1 MNMPTV
7 SDLITPEA
15 VFKPETVIK
24 LENVSVRYRV
34 PRERVSGIKEYTI
47 QWLKRR
53 LRYEE
58 FWALNDVSLDV
69 ARGEV
74 FGVIGRN
81 GSGKSTLLKVIA
93 RVLVPTRGRVVL
105 HGRVAP
111 LLELGAGF
119 HNELT
124 GRENIFL
131 NSALLGRSHKEVELL
146 LPEIIDFAE
155 IDDFIDAPLRTYST
169 GMVARLGFA
178 VATCVRPQILLVDEI
193 LSVGDAKFQRK
204 CMDRM
209 YSFQAQGS
217 TVIIVSHSMATIDSF
232 CTRALWLKGGHT
244 KAMGSVSEVIS
255 RYVKDLEGGERITAP
270 SKEGA
275 AVISKPTAFLGQYKP
290 LAEINKVYPAEE
302 YFNLSGGTLSVWV
315 KFDSRRE
322 YRDAIIFHTGDSR
335 FVLYA
340 GSYYSEELGQD
351 IRVIIARAG
360 GNRRVID
367 SFYGASSFPEVS
379 ASLNQDLDVLGIRFQ
394 EDQWQHV
401 CMTWEGWPEGKLV
414 LYINGILIGERDY
427 DRRFDNGRPLAKSF
441 AVGMRP
447 PEWEGEIVQNED
459 GTFTDVRPGSSLSV
473 SDGNIDIQDVKLYQ
487 AALDHEEVQA
497 LAVKRVAA

>member
-7 SDLITPEA
+7 SELITPEIGMNNQP
-15 VFKPETVIK
+15 VVK

-53 LRYEE
+53 IRYEE
-58 FWALNDVSLDV
+58 FWALNDVNLDV

-93 RVLVPTRGRVVL
+93 RVLVPTKGRVVL
-105 HGRVAP
+105 HGRVVP

-119 HNELT
+119 HHELT

-131 NSALLGRSHKEVELL
+131 NSALLGRSHREVEML

-155 IDDFIDAPLRTYST
+155 IGDFLDAPIRTYST

-209 YSFQAQGS
+209 YSFQSQGT

-232 CTRALWLKGGHT
+232 CSRAVWLKQGNVN
-244 KAMGSVSEVIS
+244 AMGSVSEVIS
-255 RYVKDLEGGERITAP
+255 RYVRDMDGAPPKTALKKQELVEKP
-270 SKEGA
+270 KTGNSLSK
-275 AVISKPTAFLGQYKP
+275 FKP
-290 LAEINKVYPAEE
+290 LVDINKVYPTAED
-302 YFNLSGGTLSVWV
+302 FKLAGGSLSLWM
-315 KFDSRRE
+315 KFDSLKE
-322 YRDAIIFHTGDSR
+322 YRDAILFHTDDSR
-335 FVLYA
+335 FVLYV
-340 GSYYSEELGQD
+340 GSYFSEDLAQD
-351 IRVIIARAG
+351 VRVLIGRAG

-367 SFYGASSFPEVS
+367 TFYGSSSFPEVS
-379 ASLNQDLDVLGIRFQ
+379 VSLNQDLVLPDGIFQ
-394 EDQWQHV
+394 EDQWYHV
-401 CMTWEGWPEGKLV
+401 CMTWQGWPEGKLS
-414 LYINGILIGERDY
+414 LYIGGVLIGERDY
-427 DRRFDNGRPLAKSF
+427 DRRFDNGRPLADAF

-447 PEWEGEIVQNED
+447 PEWEGEIIQDED
-459 GTFTDVRPGSSLSV
+459 GTVTDIRPESCLSV
-473 SDGNIDIQDVKLYQ
+473 SDSSIEIRDVQLYNS
-487 AALDHEEVQA
+487 ALYPEDVQA
-497 LAVKRVAA
+497 LAEKKVVV